1 MEFINVN
8 DYQNISWI
16 ESLALEEVNMEE
28 SGIIR
33 FNDHLN
39 TQGLLEES
47 SLNFVNKLK
56 DRFEFYVTLFNQYRT
71 HKDQSRAIKV
81 FRISNTVNDFMLF
94 RNSLKLIVARR
105 SLDVISIGFLSNSGG
120 LFSARMENDSTQSTH
135 AIHEIK
141 AHVGPFNSINWKFQ
155 GENVEVESL
164 VKYYLTEFI
173 KHSSR

>member
-1 MEFINVN
+1 
-8 DYQNISWI
+8 SWI

-71 HKDQSRAIKV
+71 QKDQSRAIKV

-120 LFSARMENDSTQSTH
+120 LFSARMENDNTQSTH

-141 AHVGPFNSINWKFQ
+141 AHVGPFNSITWKFQ
-155 GENVEVESL
+155 GENVEVEAL